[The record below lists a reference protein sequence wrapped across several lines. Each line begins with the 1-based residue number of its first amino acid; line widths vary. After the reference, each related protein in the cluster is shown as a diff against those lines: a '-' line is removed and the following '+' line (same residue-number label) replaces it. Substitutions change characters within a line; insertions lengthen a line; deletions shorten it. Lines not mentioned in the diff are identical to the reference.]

1 MRIIYW
7 DAVFIVNLFMTYII
21 LLLTARFVRWKTN
34 WFRLFLGSLTGS
46 LYLVGVFIPD
56 LQFIYTVLMKF
67 LLSVLIIVVTFYPPK
82 LKDFLKLLGYFYL
95 ISFVIGGASFALIY
109 FMDMGAVFY
118 NGIILIKDV
127 SIPWWVL
134 VISSII
140 AYVFI
145 KYLWEFVQYK
155 LFKERTCVPLTIF
168 FQDKLLK
175 ISALVD
181 TGNDLHDPFSKTPVI
196 IVEYE
201 ALKQI
206 LNENIITIFDNALEK
221 DLQQVLIKL
230 SSSPFSTRLRLIP
243 FSSIGKTKGMLL
255 GFRPDKIKLELENE
269 TLEVKDTIIGI
280 YNKTLSPEGNFKALV
295 NPDILKK

>member
-21 LLLTARFVRWKTN
+21 LLLTARFVHWKTN

-67 LLSVLIIVVTFYPPK
+67 LLSVLIIIVTFYPPK
-82 LKDFLKLLGYFYL
+82 LRDFLKLLGYFYL
-95 ISFVIGGASFALIY
+95 ISFVMGGTSFALIY
-109 FMDMGAVFY
+109 FADMGVFFY
-118 NGIILIKDV
+118 NGIIVVKDV
-127 SIPWWVL
+127 SVPWWIL
-134 VISSII
+134 VMASVI
-140 AYVFI
+140 AYAFI
-145 KYLWEFVQYK
+145 KYLWEFVHYK
-155 LFKERTCVPLTIF
+155 LFKERTCVALTIF

-175 ISALVD
+175 VNALVD
-181 TGNDLHDPFSKTPVI
+181 TGNDLHDPFSKIPVI

-206 LNENIITIFDNALEK
+206 LNENIIRVFDNALEK
-221 DLQQVLIKL
+221 DLQQVLIKF
-230 SSSPFSTRLRLIP
+230 SNSPFSTRLRLIP
-243 FSSIGKTKGMLL
+243 FSSIGKAKGMLL
-255 GFRPDKIKLELENE
+255 GFRPDKIKLEFENE

-280 YNKTLSPEGNFKALV
+280 YNKALSPEGNFKALV